1 MKIRAL
7 TFLIMEQLDDLMI
20 NGLKIYQDD
29 ELYRFTSDA
38 VILSKFVKVKKNDVV
53 ADFCSGSGIVG
64 LHLYALNPVVKKI
77 YLIEIQEELSALSKK
92 TVELNGLTSVFEVLN
107 MPIQNLL
114 PSFNEFFSLIT
125 VNPPFFKNTKADRE
139 NLKIAMCKEEITV
152 TAEDII
158 KTASKTLKFGG
169 RLNMI
174 NKTDRMAE
182 ILYLMKT
189 YKIEPK
195 RLQLISGGE
204 NKEPY
209 LFTVEGIK
217 GGKEGLKILKTL
229 IN

>member
-1 MKIRAL
+1 
-7 TFLIMEQLDDLMI
+7 MEKLDDLMI

-38 VILSKFVKVKKNDVV
+38 VILSKFVKVKANDVV

-64 LHLYALNPVVKKI
+64 LHLYALNPVVKKV
-77 YLIEIQEELSALSKK
+77 YLFELQKELSDLSRK
-92 TVELNGLTSVFEVLN
+92 TIDLNGLNDIFTVKNVA
-107 MPIQNLL
+107 IQNLL
-114 PSFNEFFSLIT
+114 PEFNGFFSLIT
-125 VNPPFFKNTKADRE
+125 VNPPFYKAKNDGKE
-139 NLKIAMCKEEITV
+139 NPKIAMCKEEITI
-152 TAEDII
+152 TAEEII
-158 KTASKTLKFGG
+158 KVASKTLKFGG

-174 NKTDRMAE
+174 NRADRMAE
-182 ILYLMKT
+182 ILFLMKT